1 LKQTER
7 SQSKIAD
14 PKYPAKI
21 ANLEIRNQHHS
32 PSITMNS
39 FSTKALQNGSA
50 APEFEDEFGR
60 RGQAGRS
67 IAQRFASHLKRHG
80 FLPTI
85 HFTQRFLQRLAS
97 KGVRFDPRT
106 FVREFRAAKHYR
118 QTRPGYNTRLAVV
131 RGVPIIYRP
140 GGENGNRI
148 VLVTTLNQ
156 RADLPPVAR
165 TAPPRQR
172 QAEWE
177 IESEF
182 EWEFA
187 SGLEYNFEPE
197 LEHKLE
203 YESEYESEFKS
214 ELESESEFESA
225 APQSFDARIQ
235 QQYLEKLQEMS
246 AEYEVDPFVVENRR
260 LRIPPGHE
268 TLNREAVK
276 GLAVTPA
283 ELSAMNRGVRRVDLE
298 KLTNHFKPSQQR
310 RHMLRRHKCQSLE
323 SALAEA
329 RQQLAAIY
337 QRIMAAPTR
346 EAAFEWLGEALHLIQ
361 DSYSPAHTDRE
372 NGGAGA
378 IRFIRYF
385 GLGGLSYPHEHRVMP
400 MRQPNG
406 RILPGD
412 PRDFINLSSTPTRA
426 AIAAS
431 RRFIQLVLRHLQAA
445 ISSAAHQAELRQFM
459 NSVLVLSPRRTPT
472 KSLYPKCP

>member
-1 LKQTER
+1 
-7 SQSKIAD
+7 
-14 PKYPAKI
+14 
-21 ANLEIRNQHHS
+21 
-32 PSITMNS
+32 MNS

-67 IAQRFASHLKRHG
+67 IAQRFAAYLKRQG
-80 FLPTI
+80 FLPTL
-85 HFTQRFLQRLAS
+85 HFTQRFLQRVAS
-97 KGVRFDPRT
+97 GGVRFDPRT

-118 QTRPGYNTRLAVV
+118 QTRPGYNTRVTVV
-131 RGVPIIYRP
+131 RGVPIFYRP

-148 VLVTTLNQ
+148 VLVTTLEPG
-156 RADLPPVAR
+156 DKLPPVVQVS
-165 TAPPRQR
+165 PPKQR
-172 QAEWE
+172 EAEWE
-177 IESEF
+177 LASEF
-182 EWEFA
+182 EWE
-187 SGLEYNFEPE
+187 LEQGF
-197 LEHKLE
+197 
-203 YESEYESEFKS
+203 ESEFES
-214 ELESESEFESA
+214 ELEFELESEFESA
-225 APQSFDARIQ
+225 APRSFDRRIQ
-235 QQYLEKLQEMS
+235 QQYLEKLQEMA
-246 AEYEVDPFVVENRR
+246 AEREADPFVVENSR

-268 TLNREAVK
+268 TLNREAAK
-276 GLAVTPA
+276 GLPVTST

-323 SALAEA
+323 EALSEA
-329 RQQLAAIY
+329 RQQLVAIY
-337 QRIMAAPTR
+337 QRIMAAPAR

-361 DSYSPAHTDRE
+361 DSYSPAHTERE

-385 GLGGLSYPHEHRVMP
+385 GMGGLSYPHEHRVMP

-412 PRDFINLSSTPTRA
+412 PRDFINLSSMPTRA

-445 ISSAAHQAELRQFM
+445 VSSAAHQAELRQFM
-459 NSVLVLSPRRTPT
+459 DSVLVLSPRRTPT